1 MGGFST
7 SKTLDTARRD
17 DVTYIPSHDN
27 ATTARGHRRTTE
39 GIAARWIVV
48 GDLMF
53 FLRAGEA
60 CHYNIGT
67 TPHVVYIEQGGR
79 NDVESITP
87 IPGAREES

>member
-1 MGGFST
+1 M
-7 SKTLDTARRD
+7 
-17 DVTYIPSHDN
+17 
-27 ATTARGHRRTTE
+27 TTPPLHGVIVGRLKE
-39 GIAARWIVV
+39 SQPRWIVV

-67 TPHVVYIEQGGR
+67 TLQVVYIEQGGR
-79 NDVESITP
+79 NDVKSITP